1 MTHRPPR
8 PSLLVGLMLAMAG
21 FLIATGLA
29 GQSRLAAQGP
39 PAGQHWVGT
48 WATALMARVP
58 AGVRPAPGQLAQ
70 PSDVSTDA
78 PVTQPLQSSALQF
91 KNQTLRQ
98 IVRISLGAEHMRVV
112 FSNRYGTAPLAI
124 GAAHVALRDK
134 DAAIVPGSGR
144 PLTFAGR
151 SSASIA
157 GGATLVSDPV
167 ALTVP
172 ALADLAIDL
181 YLPGDTAA
189 STSPVTLHPAAW
201 QTNYVSRAGNHSG
214 AMDFPVQAKTT
225 FNRGGLPSSSWF
237 FLARVEVLAPL
248 QAGAI
253 VVLGDSITD
262 GTASGLDTNSRWPDH
277 LARRLARQQIPLAV
291 LNLGIGGNRVLD
303 EGQGPS
309 ALARV
314 DRDVLAQP
322 GITHLVF
329 LEGVND
335 IGGAGEKPTP
345 SATDII
351 AGHRQVI
358 EMGRARGLTVLGG
371 TLTPFE
377 GAAYYSAAAESK
389 RQAVNEWI
397 RTGKM
402 YDGVIDFDAALRDPS
417 RPTRILPQYD
427 PGDHLHPNPV
437 GYRAM
442 ADGIGLPIFTMP
454 RAGN

>member
-1 MTHRPPR
+1 MRSPLPR
-8 PSLLVGLMLAMAG
+8 FVAAVVAVVGLS
-21 FLIATGLA
+21 IATDLA
-29 GQSRLAAQGP
+29 RDSRTLAQGP
-39 PAGQHWVGT
+39 PAGPHWVGT

-58 AGVRPAPGQLAQ
+58 AGERPAPGQLAQ
-70 PSDVSTDA
+70 PSGVPTDA
-78 PVTQPLQSSALQF
+78 PVTQPLPSSALQF

-98 IVRISLGAEHMRVV
+98 IVRVSLGGEQLRVV
-112 FSNRYGTAPLAI
+112 FSNRYGTTPLEV

-134 DAAIVPGSGR
+134 DAAIVSSSGR
-144 PLTFAGR
+144 VVTFAGKPTAR
-151 SSASIA
+151 IA

-189 STSPVTLHPAAW
+189 SSSPVTLHPAAW
-201 QTNYVSRAGNHSG
+201 QTNYVSRTGNHAG
-214 AMDFPVQAKTT
+214 AADFPVQATTT
-225 FNRGGLPSSSWF
+225 FDRNGLPSSSWF
-237 FLARVEVLAPL
+237 FLARVEVLAPA

-253 VVLGDSITD
+253 AVLGDSITD

-277 LARRLARQQIPLAV
+277 LARRLSRQQIPLAV

-303 EGQGPS
+303 EGVGPS
-309 ALARV
+309 ALSRL

-322 GITHLVF
+322 GLTHLIF
-329 LEGVND
+329 LEGIND
-335 IGGAGEKPTP
+335 IGGAGEKPSP
-345 SATDII
+345 SAADII

-358 EMGRARGLTVLGG
+358 EMARARGLRVLGG

-377 GAAYYSAAAESK
+377 GAAYYSAAAEAK
-389 RQAVNEWI
+389 RQAVNEFI
-397 RTGKM
+397 RTSKM
-402 YDGVIDFDAALRDPS
+402 YDAVLDFDFALRDPS

-442 ADGIGLPIFTMP
+442 ADGIGLPVF
-454 RAGN
+454 AVGGN